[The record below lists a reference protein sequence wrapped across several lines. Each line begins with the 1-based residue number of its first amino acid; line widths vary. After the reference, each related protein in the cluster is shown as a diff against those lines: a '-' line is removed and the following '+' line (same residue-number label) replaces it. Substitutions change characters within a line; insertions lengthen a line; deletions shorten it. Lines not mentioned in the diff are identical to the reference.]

1 MQLTGSNLV
10 WSTDLTYVPMPTGY
24 MYLIAII
31 DWYSRYVLAWAL
43 SNTMDVF
50 LCTQAL
56 EEALLES
63 EPVIFNTDQGSQF
76 TSPVF
81 TQRLLDREILISMDG
96 RGRALDNV
104 FIERLWRN
112 VKYENIYLNDYQSVP
127 ELTQGLRNYFEFY
140 NHERPH
146 SALDGQTPVEVHT
159 RMKVE
164 QW

>member
-1 MQLTGSNLV
+1 M
-10 WSTDLTYVPMPTGY
+10 WSTDLTYVPLSAGY

-50 LCTQAL
+50 SCAQVL

-63 EPVIFNTDQGSQF
+63 QPVIFNTDQGSQF
-76 TSPVF
+76 TSTLF
-81 TQRLLDREILISMDG
+81 TGKLLERDILISMDG

-104 FIERLWRN
+104 FVERLWRS
-112 VKYENIYLNDYQSVP
+112 VKYENLYLNDYQSVA
-127 ELTQGLRNYFEFY
+127 ELTEGLINYFRFY
-140 NHERPH
+140 NNLRPH
-146 SALDGQTPVEVHT
+146 SALDGQTPAEVHT
-159 RMKVE
+159 RMKAE